1 MLRHFLIGCYTPI
14 GNKDHRQILVGFVL
28 DFIRAWSGPEIYYI
42 RAGGDGGTAWE
53 FPTTFWWSIQEI
65 TCAIIFIRDSEVG

>member
-1 MLRHFLIGCYTPI
+1 MTI

-53 FPTTFWWSIQEI
+53 FALPLFGGPY
-65 TCAIIFIRDSEVG
+65 RK